1 MSTLRTANP
10 LSFRNV
16 VLTTVSIPAALIV
29 FLASVVMYISFRTG
43 GRPFGDFTFQNYIDL
58 YTDPAALGAFFNTM
72 RFTGT
77 TLAVAAFFAI
87 PIAWLVERTDF
98 GHRRLI
104 YSLMVVRV
112 IMPGFLT
119 AMGWIFLFHP
129 RIGAVNQFAMG
140 TLGRSEPVFNIM
152 TLGGMGVV
160 QGLGITSVMFIMT
173 SSSFRNIDVSLE
185 EAARMSGATTLTT
198 LRKVTLPLAWPS
210 ILGALLYTAA
220 IAISVFDIPLIIGFA
235 ERIFVFSTYLYLR
248 VNPVEDLPR
257 YGLSGAASSFMVL
270 LGIAASIWYTRTIK
284 KSRKY
289 EVIKGKGY
297 QPKAVQLGRFRPL
310 AWAFVGT
317 YFLLAAVLP
326 LLLLLFVATQPFVR
340 PPTLEHLSQA
350 NFDAFRRLP
359 MNAVRNGIRSSA
371 ILVIVVPTVAMLVSA
386 MFSWSVL
393 RSKARLRFVYD
404 YIAFLPQAV
413 PNVVFAL
420 GALIVALNWTLGP
433 IDLYRSLT
441 LIIIVLVLLHVSFG
455 SRVLNAALVQIHPE
469 LEEAAQTSGASP
481 AQVSRRIL
489 MPILRPTFIFG
500 WLWLAMLTFREL
512 TIPTFL
518 AAPGNAPLP
527 VLIWYMWT
535 GGRTAGAAA
544 LTAVMFLAMVPLAML
559 YLYLAKIED

>member
-1 MSTLRTANP
+1 MTILRRA
-10 LSFRNV
+10 LSFRSMM
-16 VLTTVSIPAALIV
+16 LAGVSIPSFLIILLSGVVV
-29 FLASVVMYISFRTG
+29 FISFRSDG
-43 GRPFGDFTFQNYIDL
+43 KPFGALTLENYINL
-58 YTDPAALGAFFNTM
+58 YTDELAWRAFVNTG
-72 RFTGT
+72 RFTLV
-77 TLAVAAFFAI
+77 TLFVAAFFAI

-98 GHRRLI
+98 GHRRLV

-129 RIGAVNQFAMG
+129 RIGAVNQFAMSS
-140 TLGRSEPVFNIM
+140 LGFSEPVFSI
-152 TLGGMGVV
+152 TTIAGMGIV

-198 LRKVTLPLAWPS
+198 LRRVTLPLAWPS

-248 VNPVEDLPR
+248 VNPVEDVPQ
-257 YGLSGAASSFMVL
+257 YGISGAASSLMVV
-270 LGIAASIWYTRTIK
+270 LGIAASVWYTRTIK
-284 KSRKY
+284 RSRRY
-289 EVIKGKGY
+289 EVIRGKGY
-297 QPKAVQLGRFRPL
+297 QPKAVRLGRLRPVATL
-310 AWAFVGT
+310 FVSG
-317 YFLLAAVLP
+317 YFLLSAVLP

-340 PPTLEHLSQA
+340 PPTLENISQA
-350 NFDAFRRLP
+350 NLDTFRNLP
-359 MNAVRNGIRSSA
+359 VNAVSNGIRSSA
-371 ILVIVVPTVAMLVSA
+371 LLVLVVPTMAMLVSA
-386 MFSWSVL
+386 LFAWTVL
-393 RSKARLRFVYD
+393 RSRARFRFFFD

-420 GALIVALNWTLGP
+420 GALIVALNWRVGAF
-433 IDLYRSLT
+433 DLYRT
-441 LIIIVLVLLHVSFG
+441 LALIMLVLILLHVSFG
-455 SRVLNAALVQIHPE
+455 SRVINAALVQIHPE

-481 AQVSRRIL
+481 SQVSRRIL
-489 MPILRPTFIFG
+489 FPILRPTFVFG

-518 AAPGNAPLP
+518 ASPGNAPLP
-527 VLIWYMWT
+527 VLIWYQWT

-544 LTAVMFLAMVPLAML
+544 LTASMFFVMVPLAMV
-559 YLYLAKIED
+559 YLYLAKVED